1 MGVKLNI
8 FLNHQKD
15 YIVIHLINNMENEEL
30 IISKLDLLKAEIDS
44 LKEHIIDVTFTAE
57 DLQSI
62 REAEED
68 LRKGRTK
75 RL

>member
-1 MGVKLNI
+1 M
-8 FLNHQKD
+8 
-15 YIVIHLINNMENEEL
+15 LIMENEEL
-30 IISKLDLLKAEIDS
+30 IINKLDMLKAKIDELS
-44 LKEHIIDVTFTAE
+44 EHIMDVTLTAE

-68 LRKGRTK
+68 LKKGKTK

>member
-1 MGVKLNI
+1 
-8 FLNHQKD
+8 
-15 YIVIHLINNMENEEL
+15 MEYEEL
-30 IISKLDLLKAEIDS
+30 IINKLDILKAEINS
-44 LKEHIIDVTFTAE
+44 LREHIMDVTLTAE

>member
-1 MGVKLNI
+1 MAHIN
-8 FLNHQKD
+8 QKD
-15 YIVIHLINNMENEEL
+15 YIVIFLINKMENERL
-30 IISKLDLLKAEIDS
+30 IINKLDILKAEVDS
-44 LKEHIIDVTFTAE
+44 LKEHIMDVTLTAE

-62 REAEED
+62 KEAEED

>member
-1 MGVKLNI
+1 M
-8 FLNHQKD
+8 
-15 YIVIHLINNMENEEL
+15 INNMENEEL
-30 IISKLDLLKAEIDS
+30 IINKLDILKAEIDS
-44 LKEHIIDVTFTAE
+44 LREHIMDVTLTAE

-68 LRKGRTK
+68 LRTGRTK